1 MHDLA
6 ALTPLGAAAPKTLQ
20 IGAVTIS
27 EVVDRALA
35 SVSCRQGRKAAF
47 DAAASTL
54 FGIELPAPGQSAV
67 GAVWSL
73 IWTGPEQWFAE
84 APFASHED
92 IARIVKDG
100 LGDSASVTEQTDGWV
115 RFDIEGP
122 GVVRLMERLCPVPAR
137 RMGTGA
143 ATRTLMEHMGCLVI
157 CRSKGRHFSLLAPR
171 SFAGSLH
178 HALTTAAR
186 SIA

>member
-6 ALTPLGAAAPKTLQ
+6 ALTPLGASAPKILQ

-35 SVSCRQGRKAAF
+35 SVSCRQGKQAAF
-47 DAAASTL
+47 EAAARAL
-54 FGIELPAPGQSAV
+54 FGLDLPAPGNSAS
-67 GAVWSL
+67 GTTWSL

-115 RFDIEGP
+115 RFDIEGA
-122 GVVRLMERLCPVPAR
+122 GVVTLMERLCPVPAR
-137 RMGTGA
+137 RMDTGA

-178 HALTTAAR
+178 HALSAAAR

>member
-6 ALTPLGAAAPKTLQ
+6 ALTPLGAAAPKILQ

-47 DAAASTL
+47 DAAASAL
-54 FGIELPAPGQSAV
+54 FGIELPAPGQSAA

-115 RFDIEGP
+115 RFDIEGA
-122 GVVRLMERLCPVPAR
+122 GVVTLMERLCPVPAR

-178 HALTTAAR
+178 HALTAAAR

>member
-6 ALTPLGAAAPKTLQ
+6 ALTPLGASAPKILQ

-35 SVSCRQGRKAAF
+35 SVSCRQGKQAAF
-47 DAAASTL
+47 EAAARAL
-54 FGIELPAPGQSAV
+54 FGLDLPAPGHSAS
-67 GAVWSL
+67 GATWSL

-115 RFDIEGP
+115 RFDIEGA
-122 GVVRLMERLCPVPAR
+122 GVVMLMERLCPVPAR
-137 RMGTGA
+137 RMDTGA

-178 HALTTAAR
+178 HALLAAAR